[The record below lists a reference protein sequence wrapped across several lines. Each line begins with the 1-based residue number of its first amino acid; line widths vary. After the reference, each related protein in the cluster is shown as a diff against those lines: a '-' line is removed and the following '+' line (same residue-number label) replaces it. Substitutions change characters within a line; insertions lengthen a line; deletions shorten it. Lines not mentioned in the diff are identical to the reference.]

1 MSPAWHSA
9 FPVDVQG
16 LVALLQLNRLVI
28 MLADRNSARRSGLRV
43 IVRASI
49 AMCLAVAGLGVMP
62 DAAVS
67 ANSVAAGPVPLV
79 VVVPLVLPAGTTG
92 LVPAATLSEYT
103 APTGILTRELDAV
116 TSRNVAIGIDPAI
129 LASIRILGDAAPPS
143 ALAWLARLSA
153 VANDTF
159 ALGYS
164 DSDLTLPLQAGSG
177 TVLAP
182 TSFGFAIDA
191 TRFATPGT
199 VAAPGDTTP
208 PKPPLPT
215 TASLLA
221 WRYTIDGLGWP
232 RENTV
237 VAADLDALSVSG
249 LTTTLLSSAN
259 VDPDRSVGGRV
270 VISGYQGIVSDD
282 AVSVALRAALDATS
296 DAAWQL
302 AMSRLTSAIADAGPK
317 YSTVLAT
324 TGRSSGW
331 VDGRFTQTID
341 ALAASASLGGTRLS
355 AALSATPGAAELV
368 PKPHTAADLEAA
380 AQLLAAESAE
390 REFATVAADPSR
402 ITGARR
408 VALLAVLSNQ
418 ARANEA
424 LWPSVAAAFLT
435 KSAELLASV
444 AVVSTS
450 GVNLFADRASL
461 PITVSNGLD
470 QAVTVFITVRPDTG
484 LLTVADSRV
493 RLDIEPN
500 SQGKGL
506 VPVQAISN
514 GTVRVTVRLESI
526 TGVAIGT
533 PTRTPINVQA
543 GWETPVVV
551 VIAALVVALFAAG
564 IVRSIVRRRKSARD

>member
-9 FPVDVQG
+9 FPLYRYA

-43 IVRASI
+43 VVRASI
-49 AMCLAVAGLGVMP
+49 AVCLAVAGLGVAP
-62 DAAVS
+62 HAAES
-67 ANSVAAGPVPLV
+67 ANAVAAGPVPLV
-79 VVVPLVLPAGTTG
+79 VIVPLVLPAGTTG
-92 LVPAATLSEYT
+92 LVPATTLSEYT
-103 APTGILTRELDAV
+103 APTGILSRELDAV
-116 TSRNVAIGIDPAI
+116 TGRSIAIGIDPAI
-129 LASIRILGDAAPPS
+129 LASIRILGDTAPPS

-153 VANDTF
+153 LTNDTF

-164 DSDLTLPLQAGSG
+164 DIDLTLALQAGSG
-177 TVLAP
+177 SVLEP

-191 TRFATPGT
+191 TRFATSGT

-208 PKPPLPT
+208 PKPALPT
-215 TASLLA
+215 SASLLD
-221 WRYTIDGLGWP
+221 WPYTIDGLGWP

-237 VAADLDALSVSG
+237 VPADLDALSVSG

-259 VDPDRSVGGRV
+259 VGRDRSAGGRV
-270 VISGYQGIVSDD
+270 EIAGHQGIVSDD
-282 AVSVALRAALDATS
+282 QVSVALRAAFDATS
-296 DAAWQL
+296 DASWQL
-302 AMSRLTSAIADAGPK
+302 AMARLTSAIADAGPE
-317 YSTVLAT
+317 YSTVIAT
-324 TGRSSGW
+324 TDRSSGW
-331 VDGRFTQTID
+331 VDGRFTQTMD
-341 ALAASASLGGTRLS
+341 ALDASASLGATRLS
-355 AALSATPGAAELV
+355 AALSATPVAAELV
-368 PKPHTAADLEAA
+368 PKPHTAAELEAA

-390 REFATVAADPSR
+390 REFATVATDPSR
-402 ITGARR
+402 ITGSRR
-408 VALLAVLSNQ
+408 IALLAVLSNQ
-418 ARANEA
+418 ARANEG
-424 LWPSVAAAFLT
+424 LWPSVAAAFLA
-435 KSAELLASV
+435 KSTDLLASV

-564 IVRSIVRRRKSARD
+564 LVRSIVRRRKSARD